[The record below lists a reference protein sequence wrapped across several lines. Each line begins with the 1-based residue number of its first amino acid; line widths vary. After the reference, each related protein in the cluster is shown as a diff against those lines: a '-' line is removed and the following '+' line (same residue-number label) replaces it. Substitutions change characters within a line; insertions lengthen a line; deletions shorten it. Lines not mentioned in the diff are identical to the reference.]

1 MGLKHAGKTRPDVSW
16 YQSRHPRGTGLGTL
30 GRCNRVVVPVLLQGL
45 GRVGSPSWNGC
56 GKLKFQKKH
65 NN

>member
-30 GRCNRVVVPVLLQGL
+30 GRCNRVVVPVHLQGL
-45 GRVGSPSWNGC
+45 ELP
-56 GKLKFQKKH
+56 
-65 NN
+65 